1 MTGSEPTSTA
11 NAPFWSGGYYLQYM
25 YTITSSEVN
34 KFLTTDFIPVS
45 TDSTVSAAG
54 TDGAIDDVIT
64 TAGSGYTDGTYYCPV
79 FGDGTSQGTSSG
91 AIVKLIVTSG
101 SIVAFG
107 ETDGTNTTMYA
118 VGAGYT
124 YGTVNLTTDVYT
136 DTSLSSAANT
146 TGTIG
151 GGSSGAVTVQ
161 ISPKG
166 GHGYNAVKELGGHYV
181 MMNTTLTE
189 AEGDDVS
196 TANDFRRVG
205 IIKNPYAYGTTSGS
219 TYASASTARMTKVM
233 KLASVSGTFTVD
245 EKISQA
251 TTAAIGK
258 VIEWDSSL
266 SLLYYQQ
273 ERFGDYGT
281 DGTGAGTGSFVAFSG
296 ENVVTG
302 ASSSATG
309 TPDADADSAITLANS
324 NTLTPTDGYAN
335 EELQKDYGDI
345 LYVENRKPISRASDQ
360 TEDIK
365 IIVEF

>member
-1 MTGSEPTSTA
+1 
-11 NAPFWSGGYYLQYM
+11 
-25 YTITSSEVN
+25 
-34 KFLTTDFIPVS
+34 
-45 TDSTVSAAG
+45 
-54 TDGAIDDVIT
+54 
-64 TAGSGYTDGTYYCPV
+64 
-79 FGDGTSQGTSSG
+79 
-91 AIVKLIVTSG
+91 
-101 SIVAFG
+101 
-107 ETDGTNTTMYA
+107 
-118 VGAGYT
+118 
-124 YGTVNLTTDVYT
+124 
-136 DTSLSSAANT
+136 
-146 TGTIG
+146 
-151 GGSSGAVTVQ
+151 
-161 ISPKG
+161 
-166 GHGYNAVKELGGHYV
+166 

-189 AEGDDVS
+189 AEGDDVI

-258 VIEWDSSL
+258 VVEWDSSL